1 MPAMSDRSP
10 RNSRHSPSPAPDS
23 AQSLIEAGLAIAAET
38 GLGGVTLRPLADRA
52 GVTVGA
58 IAHAL
63 GGKDDVLRGM
73 TVHARR
79 LDAAWRQGWAPR
91 MAALDGCGPALRA
104 LAIDL
109 ALDELTTSQR
119 LSSILLCELLQTPQL
134 SDGVRHEL
142 GAWMRDL
149 EGFWGDLAGHGA
161 AGSAVLGF
169 AADETVYGL
178 ALNGRGSYRLLR
190 RICAHRLVAGPTGG
204 PAALA
209 GEDALFARVVGELAP
224 SRSVVDTPARSK
236 SEEKREL
243 IARAAGQLI
252 VEQGIGVLTHRAV
265 AAAADVAASSV
276 VYHFGSTNELALAGL
291 ESVVGA
297 FHTWLPD
304 VRARAVNSGPD
315 DEMMAATRGLVRAT
329 HAIALGAIRHDPLV
343 DHAADMRRR
352 RGENVRPTDLPNLPS
367 HLTLDRV
374 GAQVVSV
381 VTFGARMIA
390 MATGE
395 DEGVRSTRSLDAL
408 FSLW

>member
-1 MPAMSDRSP
+1 MPSMSNRSSRSDR
-10 RNSRHSPSPAPDS
+10 PAGAHASDS
-23 AQSLIEAGLAIAAET
+23 AHSLIEAGLAITVET
-38 GLGGVTLRPLADRA
+38 GLGGVTLRPLAERA
-52 GVTVGA
+52 GVTIGA
-58 IAHAL
+58 ITHAL

-73 TVHARR
+73 TAHARR

-91 MAALDGCGPALRA
+91 MAALSGCGPALRA

-109 ALDELTTSQR
+109 ALDELTTTQR
-119 LSSILLCELLQTPQL
+119 LSSILLCELLQTTQL

-142 GAWMRDL
+142 AGWARDW
-149 EGFWGDLAGHGA
+149 ECFWGDLAGDRA

-169 AADETVYGL
+169 AVDETVYGL
-178 ALNGRGSYRLLR
+178 ALRGRGSYRLLR
-190 RICAHRLVAGPTGG
+190 RICAHRLVAGPASG
-204 PAALA
+204 PTARTE
-209 GEDALFARVVGELAP
+209 EDALFAQVISELAP
-224 SRSVVDTPARSK
+224 SRSVVDTPPRSK

-297 FHTWLPD
+297 FHTWLPN
-304 VRARAVNSGPD
+304 VRARAGNSETD

-352 RGENVRPTDLPNLPS
+352 RGENVRLMDLPNPPP
-367 HLTLDRV
+367 HLTLDRTS
-374 GAQVVSV
+374 AQVVSV

-395 DEGVRSTRSLDAL
+395 DEGVRFARSLHAL
-408 FSLW
+408 FALW

>member
-1 MPAMSDRSP
+1 MPDRSS
-10 RNSRHSPSPAPDS
+10 RNGRHSGAPAPDS

-38 GLGGVTLRPLADRA
+38 GLGGVTLRPLAERA
-52 GVTVGA
+52 GVTIGA

-73 TVHARR
+73 AAHARR

-91 MAALDGCGPALRA
+91 IAALDGCGPAMRA

-109 ALDELTTSQR
+109 ALDELTTTQR
-119 LSSILLCELLQTPQL
+119 LSSILLCELLQATQL

-142 GAWMRDL
+142 EGWAQDL
-149 EGFWGDLAGHGA
+149 ERFWGDLAGDRA

-178 ALNGRGSYRLLR
+178 ALNGCGTYRLLR
-190 RICAHRLVAGPTGG
+190 RICAHRLVVG
-204 PAALA
+204 PAGGLVILA
-209 GEDALFARVVGELAP
+209 GEEALFAQVVGELAP
-224 SRSVVDTPARSK
+224 PRSIVDTLARSK
-236 SEEKREL
+236 AGEKREL

-276 VYHFGSTNELALAGL
+276 VYHFGSINELALAGL

-304 VRARAVNSGPD
+304 VRARLGNSGPD
-315 DEMMAATRGLVRAT
+315 DEMMLATRGLVRAT
-329 HAIALGAIRHDPLV
+329 HAIGLGAIRHDPLV

-352 RGENVRPTDLPNLPS
+352 RGENLRPLDLPSLPQ
-367 HLTLDRV
+367 HLTLDRL
-374 GAQVVSV
+374 GAQVISV

-395 DEGVRSTRSLDAL
+395 DEKARVERSLEGL